1 MRFAGAATRRRRR
14 FEGRGTGRAPNTS
27 SRGFGVR
34 YSGMVLVSAMVA
46 TALFAGCSNNGATST
61 GLVPGGRTDTTGI
74 GKPGGTIAPPSA
86 TAAVNMGNIFFMSGR
101 NGSSNP
107 AVDRVA
113 VGGTVTWTF
122 GSTGSTPHSVQSVG
136 SPSFTSSAVLSGRG
150 STYQVT
156 FAQPGVCQYNCAIHG
171 SLMTGT
177 IVVLAAAPAPSAT
190 TRPGYSRNT
199 SLRVVASVGAE

>member
-1 MRFAGAATRRRRR
+1 MRFAGAATRRCRR
-14 FEGRGTGRAPNTS
+14 FEGRGTGRARNTS

-46 TALFAGCSNNGATST
+46 TALFAGCSNNGATSA

-107 AVDRVA
+107 AVDRWLSA
-113 VGGTVTWTF
+113 GR
-122 GSTGSTPHSVQSVG
+122 
-136 SPSFTSSAVLSGRG
+136 SPGRSAARDPRRTASNL
-150 STYQVT
+150 
-156 FAQPGVCQYNCAIHG
+156 
-171 SLMTGT
+171 
-177 IVVLAAAPAPSAT
+177 LARRASPAA
-190 TRPGYSRNT
+190 RF
-199 SLRVVASVGAE
+199 